1 MQVGMATN
9 NSWLSAEL
17 THPLPAL
24 TVAVAEELFDVNV
37 GTGSVIMAPVGV
49 NDGNVEIAPP
59 VLREAG
65 GHAKLAETEAGMLPA
80 PVPPVC
86 HA

>member
-1 MQVGMATN
+1 MATN
-9 NSWLSAEL
+9 ICWLSAEL
-17 THPLPAL
+17 AHPFPTL
-24 TVAVAEELFDVNV
+24 TVAVAEELLDVNV
-37 GTGSVIMAPVGV
+37 GPGSVDMAPVGV
-49 NDGNVEIAPP
+49 KDGRVETAPP

>member
-1 MQVGMATN
+1 MATN

-17 THPLPAL
+17 AHPFPAL
-24 TVAVAEELFDVNV
+24 TVAVEEFDVNV
-37 GTGSVIMAPVGV
+37 GPGSVNMVPVGV
-49 NDGNVEIAPP
+49 NDGNVEMAPP

-86 HA
+86 HG

>member
-17 THPLPAL
+17 AHPFPTL
-24 TVAVAEELFDVNV
+24 TVAVAEELLDVNV
-37 GTGSVIMAPVGV
+37 GPGSVIMAPVGV
-49 NDGNVEIAPP
+49 RDGNVEISPP

-65 GHAKLAETEAGMLPA
+65 GHAKFAETEAGMLPA